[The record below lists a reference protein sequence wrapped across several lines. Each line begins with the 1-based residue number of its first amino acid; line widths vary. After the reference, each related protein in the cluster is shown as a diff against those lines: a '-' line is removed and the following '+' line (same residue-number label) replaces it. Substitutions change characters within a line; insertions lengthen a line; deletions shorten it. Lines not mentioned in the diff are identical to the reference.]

1 MVNHNIKNI
10 EELINNP
17 EKINEQ
23 DLSYF
28 FELTLKYP
36 SSNFCFLILTKI
48 LHCQNRIGFEK
59 SLNSTSL
66 RFGDRKIL
74 YDIIHNQKK
83 IQIEKTPSKKIIE
96 FDNDINELE
105 KNIYGNLIQ
114 NQLIDEVVLNT
125 SPLKSEDIKNHNL
138 NQFMAF
144 EEWLT
149 IGENINTS
157 NTNIDFII
165 KNLNERKITKEKN
178 NFYSGSK
185 AAKESLKD
193 TNELNTETLAEIFV
207 KQGNYPKA
215 ITIYEQ
221 LMLSNPEKKLFFASR
236 INYINQKTQL

>member
-17 EKINEQ
+17 EKINDQ

-28 FELTLKYP
+28 FDLTLKYP
-36 SSNFCFLILTKI
+36 ASNFCFLILTKI
-48 LHCQNRIGFEK
+48 LHRQNRIGFEK

-114 NQLIDEVVLNT
+114 NQLIDEVELNT
-125 SPLKSEDIKNHNL
+125 SPLKNENIKNHNL
-138 NQFMAF
+138 KQFMSF

-149 IGENINTS
+149 TAEKTNTS
-157 NTNIDFII
+157 NTNIDLII

-193 TNELNTETLAEIFV
+193 TNELNTETLAEIYV

>member
-125 SPLKSEDIKNHNL
+125 SPLKSEDIKNNWRKHKY
-138 NQFMAF
+138 
-144 EEWLT
+144 
-149 IGENINTS
+149 
-157 NTNIDFII
+157 I
-165 KNLNERKITKEKN
+165 KYK
-178 NFYSGSK
+178 Y
-185 AAKESLKD
+185 
-193 TNELNTETLAEIFV
+193 
-207 KQGNYPKA
+207 
-215 ITIYEQ
+215 
-221 LMLSNPEKKLFFASR
+221 
-236 INYINQKTQL
+236 